1 MALPLVMA
9 SCSETPGEP
18 SEFEDWQNRNETYFN
33 NLYQTAKSNPARYKV
48 IRSWDLPENVATS
61 PDNYIVAE
69 VLHEG
74 TGTESPMYTDSV
86 TIHYRGYFI
95 PTTSFPAGYVFDQT
109 WTGDYDLTTMNSTTY
124 TASTFIDGFTTALL
138 NMHPGDRWRVTI
150 PYALGYGESTYAPSG
165 ATTSIPG
172 YSTLVFDLTLVSFH
186 RPGTTR
192 PYAELTTVQKATTQH
207 TTIIRNTDRLV
218 LRIFFSPIVAVALP
232 IHSLAGGSKR
242 QGTTLCG

>member
-1 MALPLVMA
+1 MIKNIVKFLLMALPLVMA

-48 IRSWDLPENVATS
+48 IRSLDLPENVATN

-74 TGTESPMYTDSV
+74 TSTESPMYTDSV

-150 PYALGYGESTYAPSG
+150 PYALGYGKSTYAPSG

-192 PYAELTTVQKATTQH
+192 P
-207 TTIIRNTDRLV
+207 
-218 LRIFFSPIVAVALP
+218 
-232 IHSLAGGSKR
+232 
-242 QGTTLCG
+242 

>member
-1 MALPLVMA
+1 
-9 SCSETPGEP
+9 
-18 SEFEDWQNRNETYFN
+18 
-33 NLYQTAKSNPARYKV
+33 
-48 IRSWDLPENVATS
+48 
-61 PDNYIVAE
+61 
-69 VLHEG
+69 
-74 TGTESPMYTDSV
+74 MYTDSV

-150 PYALGYGESTYAPSG
+150 PYALGYGKSTYAPSG

-192 PYAELTTVQKATTQH
+192 P
-207 TTIIRNTDRLV
+207 
-218 LRIFFSPIVAVALP
+218 
-232 IHSLAGGSKR
+232 
-242 QGTTLCG
+242 